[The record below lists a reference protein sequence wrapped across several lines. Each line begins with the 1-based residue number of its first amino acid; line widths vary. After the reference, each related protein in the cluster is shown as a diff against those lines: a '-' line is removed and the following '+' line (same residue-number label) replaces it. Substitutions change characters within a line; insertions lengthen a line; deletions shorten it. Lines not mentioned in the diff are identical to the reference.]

1 MICLPRRSG
10 QPRQPSDGP
19 FWDDPYISTQLLKAH
34 LSEQTAAAS
43 RPGIEPDRMVRN
55 LTDRGL
61 AGPGVRV
68 LISAAVRDSWRSDSR
83 RAGRS

>member
-1 MICLPRRSG
+1 MLRDLLAAAKRPT
-10 QPRQPSDGP
+10 PFQPSDGP

-43 RPGIEPDRMVRN
+43 RPGIELDRMVRN

-68 LISAAVRDSWRSDSR
+68 LDLGCGPGLVAQ
-83 RAGRS
+83 